1 LDNPE
6 TTPPQTTPETAAPPA
21 TATTNGPNGNGGGG
35 TATATATAPRREAP
49 PPQPSRKYYTITEL
63 NAAKPK
69 ELVDIGKEF
78 NVEGAATLPRQ
89 DLITRVLQA
98 QTEAQGNIFAQG
110 ILEIVE
116 DGFGFLRRSN
126 LLPSPQDVYVS
137 SSQVRRIGL
146 RTGDFVTGQT
156 RPPKDSE
163 KYFSLLR
170 VEAVNGIDPTVK
182 ALIRGQVRTLLADGH
197 DDDPRIDDAVEEALR
212 QRAQVDVLYDD
223 AARRAVAGLAA
234 LLRFRR

>member
-1 LDNPE
+1 MDNPE
-6 TTPPQTTPETAAPPA
+6 TTPPQTTTPETPAPPA

-116 DGFGFLRRSN
+116 DGFGFLRRRS
-126 LLPSPQDVYVS
+126 LLP
-137 SSQVRRIGL
+137 
-146 RTGDFVTGQT
+146 
-156 RPPKDSE
+156 
-163 KYFSLLR
+163 
-170 VEAVNGIDPTVK
+170 
-182 ALIRGQVRTLLADGH
+182 
-197 DDDPRIDDAVEEALR
+197 
-212 QRAQVDVLYDD
+212 
-223 AARRAVAGLAA
+223 
-234 LLRFRR
+234 